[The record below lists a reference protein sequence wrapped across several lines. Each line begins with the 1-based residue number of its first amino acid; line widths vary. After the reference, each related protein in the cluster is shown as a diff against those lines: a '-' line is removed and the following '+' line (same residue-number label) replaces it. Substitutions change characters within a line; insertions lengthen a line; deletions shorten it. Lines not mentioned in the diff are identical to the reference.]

1 MIEKIIGQRERTIMT
16 KSIKDIR
23 PFISVL
29 IFVSAMFFVV
39 FFKMEVRRMGYAVWK
54 LSRTEKSAAD
64 QKRMNAIRLA
74 RLTSPGRIEKIA
86 QKNLA
91 LAKPSRGQMVQMNG
105 EVYVLDQ

>member
-1 MIEKIIGQRERTIMT
+1 MSR
-16 KSIKDIR
+16 SVKDIK
-23 PFISVL
+23 PFFSVL

-54 LSRTEKSAAD
+54 LSRAEKSAAD
-64 QKRMNAIRLA
+64 QKRLSAIQLA
-74 RLTSPGRIEKIA
+74 RLSSPGRIEKIA

-91 LAKPSRGQMVQMNG
+91 LAKPNRGQMVQMNG